1 MQTIHKNPSCEAAK
15 HPKAH
20 LQPIEE
26 IHYICEKTS
35 TDMKQNEFQMTTIF
49 QSQDLGK
56 IYMAHNQLQ
65 NAGIESCVKNEF
77 RPYNVGYIELQV
89 DQKDV
94 HGALEVLRDL
104 YPEEFD
110 RKIVC
115 PHCGSEQVRI
125 SSAARNRLWRK
136 VQVFIQQLKYQLQRE
151 LPEGT
156 YLCENCHREFL
167 YRKNDRKK

>member
-1 MQTIHKNPSCEAAK
+1 
-15 HPKAH
+15 
-20 LQPIEE
+20 
-26 IHYICEKTS
+26 
-35 TDMKQNEFQMTTIF
+35 
-49 QSQDLGK
+49 
-56 IYMAHNQLQ
+56 
-65 NAGIESCVKNEF
+65 
-77 RPYNVGYIELQV
+77 
-89 DQKDV
+89 
-94 HGALEVLRDL
+94 VLRDL

-136 VQVFIQQLKYQLQRE
+136 VQVFMQQLKYQLLRE

-167 YRKNDRKK
+167 YRKNWYKAQRKAKFYINKCRSASCMQGGLKQASA